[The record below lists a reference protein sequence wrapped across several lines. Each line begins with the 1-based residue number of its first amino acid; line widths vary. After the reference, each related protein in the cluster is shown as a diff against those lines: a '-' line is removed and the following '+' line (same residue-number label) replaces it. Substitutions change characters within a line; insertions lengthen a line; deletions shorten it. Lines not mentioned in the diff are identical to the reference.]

1 MIESFWNLCLLHE
14 IYSRDQ
20 LLREAIRVNRTR
32 QSIERHKTIEWEQEA
47 GAEELFQWMKEQV
60 GERELGHFPGD
71 RDLFCRLYHAG
82 KELDLLEY
90 ALRTLQQDRIT
101 GTLMAHPGIM
111 ERFIDM
117 CDQSQFSSILITETE
132 KFLQGLYETKCYMR
146 DLHVTLMSENY
157 MICRLLKIYFELNPR
172 ITVIQGS
179 IYQPLQMEERFDA
192 ILSIPNFGLKL
203 QDEDEISIRESEGAA
218 VSFLLPLLQERGR
231 LSVTFPPRM
240 MFQGGAIAGWRH
252 EMNMEAPVQSIY
264 TLPDG
269 LFRPYTS
276 VRTYQV
282 EFGKESLP
290 EVRIGRLIIRKQTLE
305 IDREV
310 TIHPDQFQLWD
321 NWRIDLLLDEE
332 QEKLR
337 SFQQASMPKE
347 RLRNMADIFRGKAIS
362 KQELKKGKI
371 RVLNISNLEDGEVKL
386 EGLETIDEEKRKV
399 KRYELLPGDLV
410 MTCRGTVIKL
420 AIFPGSEEM
429 VIASANIIVIRF
441 KSSLFAQFVK
451 VFLESPTGMAFIQ
464 SFQRGTTV
472 MNLNPSDVGEI
483 EIPTLPEEKQHQLVT
498 HYLDEKKRY
507 KAVILEAHARWEQA
521 KQEVYQRIF

>member
-1 MIESFWNLCLLHE
+1 M
-14 IYSRDQ
+14 
-20 LLREAIRVNRTR
+20 NRTR

-47 GAEELFQWMKEQV
+47 SAEELFQWMKEQV

-71 RDLFCRLYHAG
+71 RDLFRRLYHAG

-111 ERFIDM
+111 ERFIEM
-117 CDQSQFSSILITETE
+117 CTQSQFSSILITETE

-146 DLHVTLMSENY
+146 GLHVTLLSENY
-157 MICRLLKIYFELNPR
+157 MLCRLLKIYFELNPR

-203 QDEDEISIRESEGAA
+203 QDDDEISIRESEGAA
-218 VSFLLPLLQERGR
+218 VSFLLPVLQERGR
-231 LSVTFPPRM
+231 LSVTFPSRM
-240 MFQGGAIAGWRH
+240 MFQGGAIASWRQ

-282 EFGKESLP
+282 EFGKESP
-290 EVRIGRLIIRKQTLE
+290 REVRIGRLIIRKHNLE

-310 TIHPDQFQLWD
+310 MIHPDQFQLWD
-321 NWRIDLLLDEE
+321 NWRIDLLIDED

-337 SFQQASMPKE
+337 SFQQAAMPKE
-347 RLRNMADIFRGKAIS
+347 KLRNMADIFRGKAIS
-362 KQELKKGKI
+362 KQELKTGKI

-386 EGLETIDEEKRKV
+386 EGLETIDEEERKV

-420 AIFPGSEEM
+420 AIFPASEEM
-429 VIASANIIVIRF
+429 VIASANIIVLRF
-441 KSSLFAQFVK
+441 KSSVLAQFVK

-483 EIPTLPEEKQHQLVT
+483 EIPTLPEERQHQLVT
-498 HYLDEKKRY
+498 HYLAEKKRY
-507 KAVILEAHARWEQA
+507 KAIILEAHARWEQA
-521 KQEVYQRIF
+521 KQEVYQRIFKEELANGNSELGF